1 MEEFDRSKPDLIYK
15 QFADYLRSQIK
26 RGKYKPG
33 QHIPSERQ
41 FSKNLSLNR
50 MTVRK
55 GISLLVEEGLLQPLR
70 GRGTFVI
77 GYSEDKDKSKNIAFV
92 FVRDSKF
99 PLSQNPYFVEILEGA
114 EAEASKLRYGFY
126 LISVENNEE
135 DIDSLAS
142 RLLNDK
148 SISGIVFIGRID
160 TAFTGKLIV
169 SVYGR
174 AIPVVMIDHLIP
186 YKSISTVVTDNSL
199 GAYEAVKYIIS
210 LGHKKIGF
218 ISGPSGRQV
227 TKERFEGYK
236 KAMDESGIK
245 IDEKLISESDL
256 HIDGGYD
263 AMMKMLG
270 RAKEYPTAI
279 FAINDESAIGAIKAI
294 KEKKLDVPGDISVV
308 GFDDIELSS
317 HTTPPLTTMKV
328 YKKEIGQI
336 SIQKVVQLI
345 EGKNL
350 LPVKSLMPASLVIR
364 ESCSKK

>member
-41 FSKNLSLNR
+41 FSKSLSLNR

-77 GYSEDKDKSKNIAFV
+77 GYSGDKEKLRNIAFV

-114 EAEASKLRYGFY
+114 ESEASKLKCGFY
-126 LISVENNEE
+126 LISVENRE
-135 DIDSLAS
+135 DEIDSLSS

-160 TAFTGKLIV
+160 TPFAEKLIV
-169 SVYGR
+169 SVYSR
-174 AIPVVMIDHLIP
+174 AIPVVMIDHVIP

-199 GAYEAVKYIIS
+199 GAYEAVKYIVS
-210 LGHKKIGF
+210 LGHKAIGF
-218 ISGPSGRQV
+218 ISGPEKRQV

-236 KAMDESGIK
+236 KAIEESGFK
-245 IDEKLISESDL
+245 IDEKIISEGDF
-256 HIDGGYD
+256 HIDGGYG
-263 AMMKMLG
+263 AMMQILG
-270 RAKEYPTAI
+270 KAKDYPTAVV
-279 FAINDESAIGAIKAI
+279 AINDESAIGAVKAI
-294 KEKKLDVPGDISVV
+294 KEKKLKVPEDISVI
-308 GFDDIELSS
+308 GFDDIDLSS
-317 HTTPPLTTMKV
+317 HTSPPLTTMKV
-328 YKKEIGQI
+328 YKEEIGRI

-345 EGKNL
+345 ESSNL
-350 LPVKSLMPASLVIR
+350 LPIKSLMPASLVVR
-364 ESCSKK
+364 GSCSKR